1 MTKAIDELKQKIIK
15 RIVSIDDIGAL
26 HEVVTCLD
34 GIDAFCDSL
43 AGNHTDYPIDSSTW
57 YDRLLESAMS
67 DYYSTIWEGDIN
79 E

>member
-1 MTKAIDELKQKIIK
+1 
-15 RIVSIDDIGAL
+15 L